1 MFDAEAARTDLV
13 SAFDRTWLEI
23 GAPGT
28 WWSGAERVAIAA
40 STRAWW
46 TGTTPPADLPDAAA
60 PVIRQIA
67 REAAATT
74 EEWVIG
80 ACEDLGEFRYV
91 ELVGVVARVVAV
103 DTFAR
108 VLGMALPPLP
118 EPLPGDPTQDPPPAN
133 LRRNRTWVSMA
144 TPSPPSVLG
153 AVPAASAAM
162 NDLCDHLYMPPSD
175 MGDADWQ
182 QRKLNRTQM
191 ELVAATVSH
200 HNECFY

>member
-1 MFDAEAARTDLV
+1 MFDDEAVRTDLA
-13 SAFDRTWLEI
+13 SAFDRTWLEL
-23 GAPGT
+23 GQPGT
-28 WWSGAERVAIAA
+28 WWSGVERVTIADA
-40 STRAWW
+40 TRACW
-46 TGTTPPADLPDAAA
+46 TGTTSPSDLPDAAVR
-60 PVIRQIA
+60 VIHQIA
-67 REAAATT
+67 KEPAMTT
-74 EEWVIG
+74 EEWVVG
-80 ACEDLGEFRYV
+80 ACEDLGELRYV
-91 ELVGVVARVVAV
+91 ELLGIVTRVVAV

-108 VLGMALPPLP
+108 LLGLELPALP
-118 EPLPGDPTQDPPPAN
+118 EPLAGDPTQDPPPPN

-162 NDLCDHLYMPPSD
+162 NDLCDHLYMPPAD